1 VQDPKFFRPAEV
13 DLLVADPSKARERL
27 GWQPTWDLA
36 QGLAATVE
44 WYAGDDDPRE
54 RTLAQIRSF

>member
-1 VQDPKFFRPAEV
+1 MEAAATLRLD
-13 DLLVADPSKARERL
+13 STKARERL